1 MITKSKLNGGLG
13 VLKLETQNEALLLK
27 YLHKFYNNHD
37 LPWVS
42 LIWNNY
48 YMTGRIPDQRR
59 IGSFWWKSLLNLLD
73 NYKGL
78 ASPIIGN
85 GSTILFWDDLW
96 NNGIPKQQYPELF
109 SFANDTKLSIV
120 KVKQKEHLFQIFQLA
135 LSEQAYEQYLDLN
148 EIWDIIIINNT
159 NDRWTYIWGS
169 DTYSTQKTYMQL
181 IGHSNVHIV
190 YKWL

>member
-135 LSEQAYEQYLDLN
+135 LSEQAYEQYLDLS
-148 EIWDIIIINNT
+148 EIWDRIIINNT

-169 DTYSTQKTYMQL
+169 DTYSTQKTYRQL